1 MLTGQIL
8 DKTVK
13 VPETPSPD
21 LCATCSSIWKEAHTH
36 TTVLTQP
43 TIQDAIKLLLPGAY
57 IWLGERLICHGPS
70 SAIRLALILVQL
82 SILL

>member
-1 MLTGQIL
+1 MMLTGQIL

-13 VPETPSPD
+13 VPETPFPD

-43 TIQDAIKLLLPGAY
+43 TIQDAIKLAEKLSMHEGGMQAFVTGGLHLVGGA
-57 IWLGERLICHGPS
+57 LN
-70 SAIRLALILVQL
+70 L
-82 SILL
+82 SRP